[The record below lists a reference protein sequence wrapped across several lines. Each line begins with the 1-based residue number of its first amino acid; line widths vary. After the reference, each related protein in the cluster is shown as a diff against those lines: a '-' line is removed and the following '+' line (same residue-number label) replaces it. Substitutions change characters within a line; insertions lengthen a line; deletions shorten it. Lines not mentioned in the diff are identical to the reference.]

1 MSNLF
6 CFLDV
11 EIHLDAMGI
20 GDTIKAAKKKIFKNP
35 WDYAKTMIFLYHH
48 LHQALGSEF
57 LAIKNLYILW
67 NGLYERYSHLKSI
80 ILPNTRNEWIKL
92 KLQDFKTID
101 EYNSNVLR
109 ITSQLKLCGDKITDE
124 DMREKTFITFPASNI
139 VLQQKFRAQEYKK
152 HSDLISCLLIVEK
165 KNEEV

>member
-1 MSNLF
+1 M
-6 CFLDV
+6 
-11 EIHLDAMGI
+11 
-20 GDTIKAAKKKIFKNP
+20 
-35 WDYAKTMIFLYHH
+35 
-48 LHQALGSEF
+48 
-57 LAIKNLYILW
+57 
-67 NGLYERYSHLKSI
+67 KSI